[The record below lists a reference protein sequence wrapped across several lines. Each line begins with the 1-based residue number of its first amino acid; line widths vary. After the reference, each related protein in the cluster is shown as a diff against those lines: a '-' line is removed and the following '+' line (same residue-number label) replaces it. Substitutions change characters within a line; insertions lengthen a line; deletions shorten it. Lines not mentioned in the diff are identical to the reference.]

1 MMTLL
6 QAALLFKTDAGKRER
21 KTENETE
28 SESET
33 ETRRKHII
41 KMPSLVE
48 AEH

>member
-28 SESET
+28 SET

-41 KMPSLVE
+41 KMPSMVQ